1 MNSLKK
7 YKDLPITMIVSRR
20 VKPGYESAFEQ
31 VNVNM
36 IATTGRLERF
46 PEVNIFRSLNPNNA
60 EYCIILKFDCI
71 SKLRRW
77 ERSAVRR
84 KWLIELNKFTLSCS
98 EIPIVRG
105 IETWFTLPIQRTIAP
120 PRYKMALITW
130 SAIFPLIVLINALFA
145 PLLNQLP
152 SITRSLV
159 LTITLVLLM
168 TYLLMPMM
176 TKIFER
182 WLYPQKPKLF
192 R

>member
-1 MNSLKK
+1 MNSFKK
-7 YKDLPITMIVSRR
+7 HKDPPITMIVSRR

-31 VNVNM
+31 VIVNM
-36 IATTGRLERF
+36 TATTRRLERF
-46 PEVNIFRSLNPNNA
+46 PEVNIFRSLNSDNA
-60 EYCIILKFDCI
+60 EYCIIFKFDCI

-84 KWLIELNKFTLSCS
+84 QWLIELNKFTLSCS

-105 IETWFTLPIQRTIAP
+105 IETWFTLPIQRAIAP

-130 SAIFPLIVLINALFA
+130 LAIFPLIVLINAMFA

-152 SITRSLV
+152 SITRSL
-159 LTITLVLLM
+159 LPTIILVLLM
-168 TYLLMPMM
+168 TYLLMPIM
-176 TKIFER
+176 TKIFVR
-182 WLYPQKPKLF
+182 WLYPQKTKLF